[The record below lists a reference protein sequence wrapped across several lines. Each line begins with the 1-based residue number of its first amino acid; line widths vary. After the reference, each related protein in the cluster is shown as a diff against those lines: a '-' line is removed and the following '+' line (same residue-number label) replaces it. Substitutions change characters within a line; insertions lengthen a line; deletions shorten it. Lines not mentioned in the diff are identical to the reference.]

1 MMRNEST
8 NELSLTPV
16 DEIGNRDVDGK
27 RNLRT
32 TITSSYPNQDHRR
45 QQIVALVRVCPCS
58 PELSNKPLYCAID
71 NDVCGASKAGVLVC
85 WKSSGKRMIGSFA
98 PFIFVW
104 IPVMF
109 LIMAMT
115 FRGRLASSY
124 LKRVICRERA
134 EEQLDSLIRDQPDRV
149 QNIMNKYER
158 RMARRSRRSPTEEA
172 EEGQQDSATVGDDDM
187 SSVDAKQAM
196 KGRPHLVLKTKTL
209 SQRTT
214 GTEKEEQE
222 HACSICLGALQEG
235 MRIGS
240 LTCHHEFHVD
250 CLKTW
255 LKRKNHCPLCNGQ
268 IAELRV
274 AENGTTAAADAE
286 P

>member
-1 MMRNEST
+1 
-8 NELSLTPV
+8 
-16 DEIGNRDVDGK
+16 
-27 RNLRT
+27 
-32 TITSSYPNQDHRR
+32 
-45 QQIVALVRVCPCS
+45 
-58 PELSNKPLYCAID
+58 
-71 NDVCGASKAGVLVC
+71 
-85 WKSSGKRMIGSFA
+85 
-98 PFIFVW
+98 
-104 IPVMF
+104 
-109 LIMAMT
+109 
-115 FRGRLASSY
+115 
-124 LKRVICRERA
+124 
-134 EEQLDSLIRDQPDRV
+134 
-149 QNIMNKYER
+149 
-158 RMARRSRRSPTEEA
+158 MARRARRSTTEEA
-172 EEGQQDSATVGDDDM
+172 EEGRQDSATVENDDM

-214 GTEKEEQE
+214 GTDEEE
-222 HACSICLGALQEG
+222 EDKHACSICLETLQEG

-274 AENGTTAAADAE
+274 RENGTTASADAE

>member
-16 DEIGNRDVDGK
+16 DETVNPDVDGK
-27 RNLRT
+27 RHLRT
-32 TITSSYPNQDHRR
+32 TISASYPNQDHRR
-45 QQIVALVRVCPCS
+45 QQVVAVVRLCACS
-58 PELSNKPLYCAID
+58 LELSNKLLYCPID
-71 NDVCGASKAGVLVC
+71 DDLCGASKAGVLVC

-104 IPVMF
+104 IPVMI

-115 FRGRLASSY
+115 FRGRLARSY
-124 LKRVICRERA
+124 VMRVICRERA
-134 EEQLDSLIRDQPDRV
+134 EEQLDSMIRDQPDRV
-149 QNIMNKYER
+149 RNIINKYER
-158 RMARRSRRSPTEEA
+158 RMARRARRSTTEEA
-172 EEGQQDSATVGDDDM
+172 EEGRQDSATVENDDM

-274 AENGTTAAADAE
+274 AENGTTASADAE